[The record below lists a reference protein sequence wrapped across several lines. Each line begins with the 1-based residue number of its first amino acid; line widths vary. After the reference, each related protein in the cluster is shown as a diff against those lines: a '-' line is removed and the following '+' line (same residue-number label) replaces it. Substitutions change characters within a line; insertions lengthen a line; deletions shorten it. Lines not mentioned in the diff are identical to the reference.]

1 MFIKSELSGCKI
13 ELIDCFGEHQSQ
25 LFYNR
30 IRIYNPCWIKYGKS
44 QFDVKLGYTI
54 PLDLSNDKN
63 IPILC
68 TPIHFFQRLHDKQQS
83 QQQQQQQHN
92 RNSTSGYIQSK
103 HSDSNVV
110 HRNNKGTTG
119 LMIQPIND
127 SCKELSN
134 SLTNNI
140 DTMENVS
147 NDNFITNDALATIRV
162 YFPVKLMKSANELK
176 ISSDLKK
183 RFHLLPHLHEFVA
196 YPELLTLPID
206 QLSTCILKGLS
217 MVHSLIQY
225 TLSVPKELYIFQKN
239 HLTAHGTVH
248 NTNDNDNENGNKVPK
263 SDENNEST
271 SPQESRFIIVN
282 RGIYNR
288 LNALIQIQSTEKMII
303 MPKRIQWSLGLINN
317 RKNSSLNQKFI
328 DFNNL
333 TNSSSSQLT
342 NKTNRS
348 ISSLYKELLTN
359 SDDKHN
365 DENIIH
371 NSNQNRADNHNKVIN
386 NNFCNGYLRNWVGLS
401 ISDHDGD
408 GNHNYE
414 NYVHVNCSTMNK
426 TLNNTSSSSLSTL
439 SSSVNGNDNSNI
451 GAYPSATERSSLMM
465 KPNDH
470 SISINNNNNNNN
482 NNNIMN
488 SIRIAFV
495 RRESSE
501 CGNAIDSC
509 FLQNK
514 YSPAKLRRSRLRGT
528 DSLVIKFKRHN
539 LSRNYYPSELVPNS
553 IVQYNEQSN
562 CDKFFNPNTI
572 FMTTNTT
579 STITTTNTSVSSD
592 SSSNNSHNNSTEKR
606 MRCDQNKILCILTSP
621 LNYSSNYYPRNTCY
635 DSYQNHPHHYHH
647 NNRLLSP
654 TTLTTSSIAS
664 RVKWGANLTLLSNS
678 LTNFHDTNDNIQTN
692 YPVNHQ
698 YDSESNT
705 KELNQFTNEFN
716 TDKNFLSHHYHK
728 IILHPRP
735 RIPPKRLD
743 LANQDLELALKRSL
757 SDCTMQSSNKNYHN
771 RSIKKSLA
779 YTVRLNS
786 QHTGNRDSTNKN
798 LVRRTKAV
806 LRSKRKRHKTF
817 TNSRR
822 QKSKTSNVKGQR
834 HKSSGK
840 SPIPNSTDSSSVSTH
855 SRIISDDSVIN
866 DLNEN
871 GDRLMNDNLSRLP
884 LPKLTLAKNSVG
896 EFNVVENREE
906 NTGKFPEICDR
917 KTTTNNR
924 MATSMSNSNID
935 NSVLN
940 SCQAIISPS
949 SLSSSSTSSK
959 VTICKSL
966 KRKSDNK
973 QRANCLNND
982 RIVNKISQINS
993 EVLQDSNDVD
1003 NINIDE
1009 LKHSSRT
1016 VISSVDNLEQMATT
1030 ATGSIKTDEEH
1041 STSTTN
1047 YGYTPVVDCVVSN
1060 KSTTDSTNLS
1070 SVSPEQ
1076 VTQWEIPKST
1086 SSLTDN
1092 STALGF
1098 VQSVV
1103 HNTSANPSY
1112 ALTITPSIP
1121 NQTSCGHSTNFTSQH
1136 QNISH
1141 LSPINPVTMWSRLS
1155 NPLPAPDPPTKLFNT
1170 KRVPFQ
1176 HPPQLPSAI
1185 NNQKFQQFPV
1195 IGSGNSI
1202 CSTQGIPQTLV
1213 TNHLPY
1219 HITSNSTTIPIDSVV
1234 HLPADAY
1241 LKQNMNTNVMGLATN
1256 PLQYSTLC
1264 NPSPLNDLNS
1274 KQFLQNLNKM
1284 QLSSQLYSSFPTPMH
1299 LSLPPSLVPTTQF
1312 SLVSSSSSPA
1322 VLSTVF
1328 NSGNQIHHWQCT
1340 NFPSNSNI
1348 SKLTGNIPVGYDTTS
1363 LLMPSGNPIL
1373 NNSNNSN
1380 NIQNGFLSYP
1390 FLLPNSTF
1398 TNIGHLNLC
1407 NSTPLLGACPS
1418 SLQSILG
1425 ASYILGA
1432 QNFNNNNNG
1441 NNNDQGHNL
1450 NTLQNCIWLP

>member
-1 MFIKSELSGCKI
+1 MFIKSELTGCKI

-30 IRIYNPCWIKYGKS
+30 IRIHNPCWNKYGKS
-44 QFDVKLGYTI
+44 QFDIKLGYTI
-54 PLDLSNDKN
+54 PLDLSNNKN

-68 TPIHFFQRLHDKQQS
+68 TPIHFFQRLHDKQQG
-83 QQQQQQQHN
+83 QQQQQQN
-92 RNSTSGYIQSK
+92 RNSTNGYIQSK
-103 HSDSNVV
+103 DNSDSNVI

-119 LMIQPIND
+119 LVIQSIND

-134 SLTNNI
+134 SLTNRI

-147 NDNFITNDALATIRV
+147 NDNFIINDALATIRV
-162 YFPVKLMKSANELK
+162 YFPVKLMQSANELK

-196 YPELLTLPID
+196 YPELLTLSID

-217 MVHSLIQY
+217 MVHSLIQC
-225 TLSVPKELYIFQKN
+225 TLSVPKELYMFQKDQ
-239 HLTAHGTVH
+239 LTLHGTVH
-248 NTNDNDNENGNKVPK
+248 NTKDDDNDNGNKIPK

-271 SPQESRFIIVN
+271 SPQENRFMIVN

-288 LNALIQIQSTEKMII
+288 LNALIQIQNTEKMII
-303 MPKRIQWSLGLINN
+303 MPKRIQWSLGLINK

-328 DFNNL
+328 DCNNL
-333 TNSSSSQLT
+333 INSSSSQLT

-348 ISSLYKELLTN
+348 ISSLDKELLAN

-371 NSNQNRADNHNKVIN
+371 NSNQSRADNHDEVIN
-386 NNFCNGYLRNWVGLS
+386 NIFCNGYLRDWVGLS
-401 ISDHDGD
+401 ISDHDD
-408 GNHNYE
+408 DCNHNYQHHS
-414 NYVHVNCSTMNK
+414 HVNCSTMNK
-426 TLNNTSSSSLSTL
+426 TLNNTSSSS
-439 SSSVNGNDNSNI
+439 VNGNDNSSI
-451 GAYPSATERSSLMM
+451 GAYSSVTERSSCTV
-465 KPNDH
+465 KPKDH
-470 SISINNNNNNNN
+470 SITIDNNNNS
-482 NNNIMN
+482 IMN

-501 CGNAIDSC
+501 CGDAIAPC

-514 YSPAKLRRSRLRGT
+514 HSPAKLRRSRLRGT
-528 DSLVIKFKRHN
+528 DSLVIKFKRHT

-553 IVQYNEQSN
+553 VVQYNEQLN
-562 CDKFFNPNTI
+562 CDKSSNPNTI

-579 STITTTNTSVSSD
+579 STITTINTSNSND
-592 SSSNNSHNNSTEKR
+592 SSSNNSHNNNTEKR

-635 DSYQNHPHHYHH
+635 DGYQNHPHHYHN

-678 LTNFHDTNDNIQTN
+678 LTNDHDTNDNIQTN
-692 YPVNHQ
+692 YPINHQ

-705 KELNQFTNEFN
+705 KQFKQFTNEFN
-716 TDKNFLSHHYHK
+716 THENFLSPSLSSSSSSTVMLRTCQHDLDK

-771 RSIKKSLA
+771 SSIKKSLA
-779 YTVRLNS
+779 YKVRLNNP
-786 QHTGNRDSTNKN
+786 HTGNRDSTNKN

-817 TNSRR
+817 SNSRR
-822 QKSKTSNVKGQR
+822 QKSKAGNVKGQR
-834 HKSSGK
+834 HKSSGN
-840 SPIPNSTDSSSVSTH
+840 SPITNSTDNSFVSNQSH
-855 SRIISDDSVIN
+855 IVSDDSVIN
-866 DLNEN
+866 DLNED
-871 GDRLMNDNLSRLP
+871 GDRLVNDNLSRLP

-906 NTGKFPEICDR
+906 NTGKLPEICDC
-917 KTTTNNR
+917 KTTTNNITV
-924 MATSMSNSNID
+924 TSMSNGNIN

-949 SLSSSSTSSK
+949 SSSSSSTSSK
-959 VTICKSL
+959 VTTCKSL

-973 QRANCLNND
+973 RRVNCLNND
-982 RIVNKISQINS
+982 RIVNKIPQINS
-993 EVLQDSNDVD
+993 EVLQDSNDVGD
-1003 NINIDE
+1003 IITDE
-1009 LKHSSRT
+1009 LEHNSRT
-1016 VISSVDNLEQMATT
+1016 VISSVDKLEQITT
-1030 ATGSIKTDEEH
+1030 TTPTGSFKTDEEY
-1041 STSTTN
+1041 STFTTT
-1047 YGYTPVVDCVVSN
+1047 YEYTPVMNCVVSN
-1060 KSTTDSTNLS
+1060 KSTADSTNLS
-1070 SVSPEQ
+1070 SVSPQQ
-1076 VTQWEIPKST
+1076 VIQWEIPKST
-1086 SSLTDN
+1086 SLTDN
-1092 STALGF
+1092 PTASGF
-1098 VQSVV
+1098 VQPVV
-1103 HNTSANPSY
+1103 HNTLVNPSF
-1112 ALTITPSIP
+1112 AITTTPITP
-1121 NQTSCGHSTNFTSQH
+1121 NQISCGHSINFTNQH
-1136 QNISH
+1136 QNSSH
-1141 LSPINPVTMWSRLS
+1141 LSPIHPVTMWSRLT

-1176 HPPQLPSAI
+1176 HPPQLTPTI
-1185 NNQKFQQFPV
+1185 NDYKFQQFPV

-1202 CSTQGIPQTLV
+1202 SNTQGIPQTLV

-1219 HITSNSTTIPIDSVV
+1219 HITSNSTTIPIDSIV
-1234 HLPADAY
+1234 HLPTDAY
-1241 LKQNMNTNVMGLATN
+1241 LKQNTNTNVVGLVTN
-1256 PLQYSTLC
+1256 PLQYSTSC

-1274 KQFLQNLNKM
+1274 KQFLQNLNKI
-1284 QLSSQLYSSFPTPMH
+1284 QLSSQLYSSFPTHMH
-1299 LSLPPSLVPTTQF
+1299 LSLPPPLFPTTQF

-1322 VLSTVF
+1322 VSSPVF
-1328 NSGNQIHHWQCT
+1328 SSGNQIHHWPYT
-1340 NFPSNSNI
+1340 NFLSNSNI

-1398 TNIGHLNLC
+1398 TNTGQLNLC
-1407 NSTPLLGACPS
+1407 SSTPLLGACPS
-1418 SLQSILG
+1418 SLQSMLG

-1432 QNFNNNNNG
+1432 QNLNNNNT
-1441 NNNDQGHNL
+1441 QGHNR